1 MPEISTLNEN
11 MVFILEKQNQILE
24 ASKEMTSE
32 GKEYILKGIAAQ
44 FGKENNNNRIYEE
57 GEYLPHL
64 DYLKDKIKQ
73 KRLVGELDH
82 PEKFDISLNNVSHT
96 IEDLTHDRDG
106 RTITIKVRLLDTPA
120 GQIAK
125 KLVDAGVPLSISS
138 RAAGNVGP
146 DKKVQIKKIFTYDL
160 VADPGFQDAQLER
173 VYESAG
179 FSQNDVIYKRQ
190 KSVINGLE
198 CVNES
203 LGLKNDNSLRIYNVN
218 DNEEFKKIINKDK
231 NKSTIME
238 NTPNREFVS
247 ADDLNQYT
255 MFLKKEMD
263 AMKAEI
269 TSLRSGRVEEG
280 QALSFNK
287 PEPALGNGY
296 NNGPSATPPT
306 QPNGET
312 LGGSMED
319 RVARLEKYSNYLAE
333 TLDGAIK
340 YGEYLAENLDN
351 SITYSKYLAENLD
364 KNISYSKYLAENVDK
379 SISYSE
385 YVAENLDKSVEY
397 SKYLAEK
404 VDESIQYS
412 EYVAEKVDTNI
423 SYSEYLAENLDRG
436 ISYSEYLAEKLD
448 QGIGYSE
455 YIAEKL
461 DQGIGYT
468 EYVAENLNKGIAYSE
483 YLAENLNKGIAY
495 SDYLAEK
502 VKNNIAYSEYIAESV
517 NNSLG
522 DSINESAIEQA
533 DLASNAGLFES
544 GFAGD
549 YSTVSSKIDALIES
563 VQTQKTETLT
573 NKAAAKFQS
582 PAQTQ
587 KADQV
592 LNENVNENAKP
603 SSGYKFIDEAPE
615 EYAKVWESLNEG
627 HKQSLIAQS
636 AFYNLETPYQIKNFW
651 STRQLGR
658 NIGLQKLVENENI
671 ETNETP
677 ATPIGYSNDYLRS
690 IAQALEGKF

>member
-1 MPEISTLNEN
+1 MPEISTINEN
-11 MVFILEKQNQILE
+11 MVFILEKQSQVLE
-24 ASKEMTSE
+24 SSKETTSE

-82 PEKFDISLNNVSHT
+82 PEKFDISLNNVSHVV
-96 IEDLTHDRDG
+96 EDLMYNKDG
-106 RTITIKVRLLDTPA
+106 RILEIKVRLLDTPA

-125 KLVDAGVPLSISS
+125 RLVDAGVPLSISS

-179 FSQNDVIYKRQ
+179 FSHDEVIYKRQ
-190 KSVINGLE
+190 KSVVHNLE
-198 CVNES
+198 CLNEAF
-203 LGLKNDNSLRIYNVN
+203 GLKNDDSLKIYNVN
-218 DNEEFKKIINKDK
+218 GNEEFKKIINIDK

-238 NTPNREFVS
+238 SNREFVS
-247 ADDLNQYT
+247 AEDLNQYT
-255 MFLKKEMD
+255 MFLKKEME

-269 TSLRSGRVEEG
+269 SSLRSDRVEEG

-287 PEPALGNGY
+287 PMPALGNGY
-296 NNGPSATPPT
+296 NNGPSATT
-306 QPNGET
+306 T
-312 LGGSMED
+312 DSMED

-333 TLDGAIK
+333 TLNGAIK

-423 SYSEYLAENLDRG
+423 SYSEYLAENLDKG
-436 ISYSEYLAEKLD
+436 ISYSEYLAEKVD

-468 EYVAENLNKGIAYSE
+468 EYLAENVNKGIAYSE

-517 NNSLG
+517 NSSLG
-522 DSINESAIEQA
+522 ETINENVREQA

-549 YSTVSSKIDALIES
+549 YTTISSKIDALIES
-563 VQTQKTETLT
+563 VQTQKTESLT
-573 NKAAAKFQS
+573 KKAAEKFQ
-582 PAQTQ
+582 PTANTQ

-592 LNENVNENAKP
+592 LNENLNEEETTP
-603 SSGYKFIDEAPE
+603 STGHKFVDEAPE
-615 EYAKVWESLNEG
+615 EYAQVWESLNEG
-627 HKQSLIAQS
+627 HRQSLIAQAS
-636 AFYNLETPYQIKNFW
+636 FYNLETPYQIKNFW
-651 STRQLGR
+651 STRQLGK
-658 NIGLQKLVENENI
+658 NLGLQKLVENEAI
-671 ETNETP
+671 ETPTV
-677 ATPIGYSNDYLRS
+677 ATNSLGYSSDYLARV
-690 IAQALEGKF
+690 AQSLEGKF

>member
-1 MPEISTLNEN
+1 MPEISTISEN

-24 ASKEMTSE
+24 ASKETTSE

-82 PEKFDISLNNVSHT
+82 PEKFDISLNNVSHVV
-96 IEDLTHDRDG
+96 EDLMYNKDG
-106 RTITIKVRLLDTPA
+106 RILEIKVRLLDTPA

-125 KLVDAGVPLSISS
+125 RLVDAGVPLSISS

-179 FSQNDVIYKRQ
+179 FSHDEVIYKRQ
-190 KSVINGLE
+190 KSVIHNLE

-203 LGLKNDNSLRIYNVN
+203 FGLKNDDSMRIYNVN
-218 DNEEFKKIINKDK
+218 GNEEFKKIINKDK

-238 NTPNREFVS
+238 SNREFVS
-247 ADDLNQYT
+247 AEDLNQYT
-255 MFLKKEMD
+255 MFLKKEME

-269 TSLRSGRVEEG
+269 SSLRAERVEEG

-287 PEPALGNGY
+287 PMPAMGNGY
-296 NNGPSATPPT
+296 NNGPSATT
-306 QPNGET
+306 T
-312 LGGSMED
+312 DSMED
-319 RVARLEKYSNYLAE
+319 RVGRLEKYSDYLAE
-333 TLDGAIK
+333 TLNGAIK

-404 VDESIQYS
+404 VDETIQYS

-423 SYSEYLAENLDRG
+423 SYSEYLAENLDKG
-436 ISYSEYLAEKLD
+436 ISYSEYLAEKVD

-468 EYVAENLNKGIAYSE
+468 EYLAENVNKGIAYSE
-483 YLAENLNKGIAY
+483 YLAENLNKGISY

-502 VKNNIAYSEYIAESV
+502 IKNNIAYSEYIAESV
-517 NNSLG
+517 NSSLG
-522 DSINESAIEQA
+522 ETINENVREQA

-549 YSTVSSKIDALIES
+549 YTTISGKIDALIES
-563 VQTQKTETLT
+563 VQTQKTESLT
-573 NKAAAKFQS
+573 KKAAEKFQLT
-582 PAQTQ
+582 ANTQ
-587 KADQV
+587 KAGQV
-592 LNENVNENAKP
+592 LNENLNEETTP
-603 SSGYKFIDEAPE
+603 STGHKFVDEAPE
-615 EYAKVWESLNEG
+615 EYAQVWESLNEG
-627 HKQSLIAQS
+627 HRQSLIAQS
-636 AFYNLETPYQIKNFW
+636 SFYNLETPYQIKNFW
-651 STRQLGR
+651 STRQLGK
-658 NIGLQKLVENENI
+658 NLGLQKLVENETI
-671 ETNETP
+671 ETPTP
-677 ATPIGYSNDYLRS
+677 ATNSLGYSSDYLSRV
-690 IAQALEGKF
+690 AQSLEGKF

>member
-1 MPEISTLNEN
+1 
-11 MVFILEKQNQILE
+11 
-24 ASKEMTSE
+24 
-32 GKEYILKGIAAQ
+32 
-44 FGKENNNNRIYEE
+44 
-57 GEYLPHL
+57 
-64 DYLKDKIKQ
+64 
-73 KRLVGELDH
+73 
-82 PEKFDISLNNVSHT
+82 
-96 IEDLTHDRDG
+96 
-106 RTITIKVRLLDTPA
+106 
-120 GQIAK
+120 
-125 KLVDAGVPLSISS
+125 
-138 RAAGNVGP
+138 
-146 DKKVQIKKIFTYDL
+146 
-160 VADPGFQDAQLER
+160 
-173 VYESAG
+173 
-179 FSQNDVIYKRQ
+179 
-190 KSVINGLE
+190 
-198 CVNES
+198 
-203 LGLKNDNSLRIYNVN
+203 
-218 DNEEFKKIINKDK
+218 
-231 NKSTIME
+231 ME

-287 PEPALGNGY
+287 PMPTLSNGY
-296 NNGPSATPPT
+296 NNGPSATST
-306 QPNGET
+306 E
-312 LGGSMED
+312 SMED
-319 RVARLEKYSNYLAE
+319 RVAKLEKYSNYLAE
-333 TLDGAIK
+333 TLNGAIK

-423 SYSEYLAENLDRG
+423 SYSEYLAENLDKG

-468 EYVAENLNKGIAYSE
+468 EYIAENVNKGIAYSE

-573 NKAAAKFQS
+573 NKAAERFQ
-582 PAQTQ
+582 PTAQTQ
-587 KADQV
+587 KADPV
-592 LNENVNENAKP
+592 LNENLNEEESTP
-603 SSGYKFIDEAPE
+603 STGYKFVDEAPE
-615 EYAKVWESLNEG
+615 EYAQVWESLTEG

-636 AFYNLETPYQIKNFW
+636 AFYNLETSYQIKNFW

-658 NIGLQKLVENENI
+658 NLGLQKLVENENI

-677 ATPIGYSNDYLRS
+677 TTPIGYSNDYLRS
-690 IAQALEGKF
+690 IAEALEGKF

>member
-1 MPEISTLNEN
+1 MNQVSTLNEQ
-11 MVFILEKQNQILE
+11 MVFILEKQDHILE
-24 ASKEMTSE
+24 SYKETTSE
-32 GKEYILKGIAAQ
+32 GEEYILKGLAAK

-64 DYLKDKIKQ
+64 DYLRDKIKQ

-82 PEKFDISLNNVSHT
+82 PEKFDISLNNVSHV
-96 IEDLTHDRDG
+96 IEDLEYDKGG
-106 RTITIKVRLLDTPA
+106 RILNIRVRLLDTPS

-138 RAAGNVGP
+138 RAAGSVGP

-179 FSQNDVIYKRQ
+179 FSHNDIVHKQQ
-190 KSVINGLE
+190 KSIVSRLE
-198 CVNES
+198 CLNES
-203 LGLKNDNSLRIYNVN
+203 LGLKNTDSLMIYNVK
-218 DNEEFKKIINKDK
+218 DNEEFKKIFNLDK
-231 NKSTIME
+231 NKSAIME
-238 NTPNREFVS
+238 NTNREFVS
-247 ADDLNQYT
+247 SEDLNQYT

-263 AMKAEI
+263 AMKSEI
-269 TSLRSGRVEEG
+269 ASLKSDRVEEG

-287 PEPALGNGY
+287 TQQPMENGY
-296 NNGPSATPPT
+296 NNGPSAVPHNKL
-306 QPNGET
+306 NGEKT
-312 LGGSMED
+312 RESLED

-333 TLDGAIK
+333 TLNGAIQ
-340 YGEYLAENLDN
+340 YGEYLAENLDG
-351 SITYSKYLAENLD
+351 SINYSKYLAENLD

-412 EYVAEKVDTNI
+412 EYVAEKADNNI

-455 YIAEKL
+455 YISEKL

-483 YLAENLNKGIAY
+483 YLAENVNKGIAY

-502 VKNNIAYSEYIAESV
+502 VKNNIAYSEYIAENV
-517 NNSLG
+517 NSNLG
-522 DSINESAIEQA
+522 GSINESAKDQA
-533 DLASNAGLFES
+533 DLASNSGLFES

-549 YSTVSSKIDALIES
+549 YSNISSKIDSLIES
-563 VQTQKTETLT
+563 VQTQKTEI
-573 NKAAAKFQS
+573 NKKSAAAKFQP
-582 PAQTQ
+582 PAQTK
-587 KADQV
+587 KADPV
-592 LNENVNENAKP
+592 LNENLNEDSKP
-603 SSGYKFIDEAPE
+603 SSGHKFIDEAPE
-615 EYAKVWESLNEG
+615 EYAKIWESLNEG

-651 STRQLGR
+651 STRQLGK
-658 NIGLQKLVENENI
+658 NIGLQKLVENETI
-671 ETNETP
+671 ESNGAPVTP
-677 ATPIGYSNDYLRS
+677 KGYSNDYLNA

>member
-64 DYLKDKIKQ
+64 DYLRDKIKQ

-96 IEDLTHDRDG
+96 VEDLTHDKEG
-106 RTITIKVRLLDTPA
+106 RTLVIKVRLLDTPA

-179 FSQNDVIYKRQ
+179 FSHDEVIYKRQ

-198 CVNES
+198 CLNEA
-203 LGLKNDNSLRIYNVN
+203 LGLKNSDSLRIYNVN
-218 DNEEFKKIINKDK
+218 NNEEFKKIINKDK

-238 NTPNREFVS
+238 NTANREFVS

-287 PEPALGNGY
+287 PMPALGNGY
-296 NNGPSATPPT
+296 NNGPSATST
-306 QPNGET
+306 E
-312 LGGSMED
+312 SMED
-319 RVARLEKYSNYLAE
+319 RVAKLENYSNYLAE
-333 TLDGAIK
+333 TLNDAIE
-340 YGEYLAENLDN
+340 YGNYLGENLED
-351 SITYSKYLAENLD
+351 SINYNKYLAENLD
-364 KNISYSKYLAENVDK
+364 RTISYSKYLAENVDK

-436 ISYSEYLAEKLD
+436 ISYSEYLAEKVD

-455 YIAEKL
+455 YIAEKV

-483 YLAENLNKGIAY
+483 YLAENVNKGIAY

-573 NKAAAKFQS
+573 NKAAERFQA

-587 KADQV
+587 KADLV
-592 LNENVNENAKP
+592 LNENLNEETTQ
-603 SSGYKFIDEAPE
+603 STGHKFVDGAPE
-615 EYAKVWESLNEG
+615 EYAQVWESLNEG
-627 HKQSLIAQS
+627 HKQSLIAQAS
-636 AFYNLETPYQIKNFW
+636 FYNLETPYQIKNFW

-658 NIGLQKLVENENI
+658 NLGLQKLVENETI
-671 ETNETP
+671 ETPTQ
-677 ATPIGYSNDYLRS
+677 ATNSLGYSSDYLSRV
-690 IAQALEGKF
+690 AQSLEGKF

>member
-1 MPEISTLNEN
+1 MPEISTINEN

-24 ASKEMTSE
+24 ASKETTSE
-32 GKEYILKGIAAQ
+32 GKEYILKGVAAQ

-82 PEKFDISLNNVSHT
+82 PEKFDISLNNVSHVV
-96 IEDLTHDRDG
+96 EDLMYNKDG
-106 RTITIKVRLLDTPA
+106 RILEIKVRLLDTPA

-125 KLVDAGVPLSISS
+125 RLVDAGVPLSISS

-179 FSQNDVIYKRQ
+179 FSHDEVIYKRQ
-190 KSVINGLE
+190 KSVVHNLE

-203 LGLKNDNSLRIYNVN
+203 FGLKNDDSMRIYNVN
-218 DNEEFKKIINKDK
+218 GNEEFKKIINKDK

-238 NTPNREFVS
+238 SNREFVS
-247 ADDLNQYT
+247 AEDLNQYT
-255 MFLKKEMD
+255 MFLKKEME

-269 TSLRSGRVEEG
+269 SSLRAERVEEG

-287 PEPALGNGY
+287 PMPAMGNGY
-296 NNGPSATPPT
+296 NNGPSATT
-306 QPNGET
+306 T
-312 LGGSMED
+312 DSMED
-319 RVARLEKYSNYLAE
+319 RVGRLEKYSDYLAE
-333 TLDGAIK
+333 TLNGAIK

-404 VDESIQYS
+404 VDETIQYS

-423 SYSEYLAENLDRG
+423 SYSEYLAENLDKG
-436 ISYSEYLAEKLD
+436 ISYSEYLAEKVD

-468 EYVAENLNKGIAYSE
+468 EYLAENVNKGIAYSE
-483 YLAENLNKGIAY
+483 YLAENLNKGISY

-502 VKNNIAYSEYIAESV
+502 IKNNIAYSEYIAESV
-517 NNSLG
+517 NSSLG
-522 DSINESAIEQA
+522 ETINENVREQA

-549 YSTVSSKIDALIES
+549 YTTISGKIDALIES
-563 VQTQKTETLT
+563 VQTQKTESLT
-573 NKAAAKFQS
+573 KKAAEKFQLT
-582 PAQTQ
+582 ANTQ
-587 KADQV
+587 KAGQV
-592 LNENVNENAKP
+592 LNENLNEETTP
-603 SSGYKFIDEAPE
+603 STGHKFVDEAPE
-615 EYAKVWESLNEG
+615 GYAQVWESLNEG
-627 HKQSLIAQS
+627 HRQSLIAQS
-636 AFYNLETPYQIKNFW
+636 SFYNLETPYQIKNFW
-651 STRQLGR
+651 STRQLGK
-658 NIGLQKLVENENI
+658 NLGLQKLVENETI
-671 ETNETP
+671 ETPTP
-677 ATPIGYSNDYLRS
+677 ATNSLGYSSDYLSRV
-690 IAQALEGKF
+690 AQSLEGKF

>member
-1 MPEISTLNEN
+1 MPEISTINEN

-24 ASKEMTSE
+24 ASKETTSE

-82 PEKFDISLNNVSHT
+82 PEKFDISLNNVSHVV
-96 IEDLTHDRDG
+96 EDLMYNKDG
-106 RTITIKVRLLDTPA
+106 RILEIKVRLLDTPA

-125 KLVDAGVPLSISS
+125 RLVDAGVPLSISS

-179 FSQNDVIYKRQ
+179 FSHDEVIYKRQ
-190 KSVINGLE
+190 KSVIHNLE

-203 LGLKNDNSLRIYNVN
+203 FGLKNDDSMRIYNVN
-218 DNEEFKKIINKDK
+218 GNEEFKKIINKDK

-238 NTPNREFVS
+238 SNREFVS
-247 ADDLNQYT
+247 AEDLNQYT
-255 MFLKKEMD
+255 MFLKKEME

-269 TSLRSGRVEEG
+269 SSLRAERVEEG

-287 PEPALGNGY
+287 PMPAMGNGY
-296 NNGPSATPPT
+296 NNGPSATT
-306 QPNGET
+306 T
-312 LGGSMED
+312 DSMED
-319 RVARLEKYSNYLAE
+319 RVGRLEKYSDYLAE
-333 TLDGAIK
+333 TLNGAIK

-423 SYSEYLAENLDRG
+423 SYSEYLAENLDKG
-436 ISYSEYLAEKLD
+436 ISYSEYLAEKVD

-468 EYVAENLNKGIAYSE
+468 EYLAENVNKGIAYSE

-517 NNSLG
+517 NSSLG
-522 DSINESAIEQA
+522 ETINENVREQA

-549 YSTVSSKIDALIES
+549 YTTISSKIDALIES
-563 VQTQKTETLT
+563 VQTQKTESLT
-573 NKAAAKFQS
+573 KKAAEKFQLT
-582 PAQTQ
+582 ANTQ
-587 KADQV
+587 KAGQV
-592 LNENVNENAKP
+592 LNENLNEETTP
-603 SSGYKFIDEAPE
+603 STGHKFVDEAPE
-615 EYAKVWESLNEG
+615 EYAQVWESLNEG
-627 HKQSLIAQS
+627 HRQSLIAQS
-636 AFYNLETPYQIKNFW
+636 SFYNLETPYQIKNFW
-651 STRQLGR
+651 STRQLGK
-658 NIGLQKLVENENI
+658 NLGLQKLVENETI
-671 ETNETP
+671 ETPTP
-677 ATPIGYSNDYLRS
+677 ATNSLGYSSDYLSRV
-690 IAQALEGKF
+690 AQSLEGKF

>member
-1 MPEISTLNEN
+1 MPEISTINEN

-24 ASKEMTSE
+24 ASKETTSE
-32 GKEYILKGIAAQ
+32 GKEYILKGVAAQ

-82 PEKFDISLNNVSHT
+82 PEKFDISLNNVSHVV
-96 IEDLTHDRDG
+96 EDLMYNKDG
-106 RTITIKVRLLDTPA
+106 RILEIKVRLLDTPA

-125 KLVDAGVPLSISS
+125 RLVDAGVPLSISS

-179 FSQNDVIYKRQ
+179 FSHDEVIYKRQ
-190 KSVINGLE
+190 KSVVHNLE

-203 LGLKNDNSLRIYNVN
+203 FGLKNDDSMRIYNVN
-218 DNEEFKKIINKDK
+218 GNEEFKKIINKDK

-238 NTPNREFVS
+238 SNREFVS
-247 ADDLNQYT
+247 AEDLNQYT
-255 MFLKKEMD
+255 MFLKKEME

-269 TSLRSGRVEEG
+269 SSLRAERVEEG

-287 PEPALGNGY
+287 PMPAMGNGY
-296 NNGPSATPPT
+296 NNGPSATT
-306 QPNGET
+306 T
-312 LGGSMED
+312 DSMED
-319 RVARLEKYSNYLAE
+319 RVGRLEKYSDYLAE
-333 TLDGAIK
+333 TLNGAIK

-404 VDESIQYS
+404 VDETIQYS

-423 SYSEYLAENLDRG
+423 SYSEYLAENLDKG
-436 ISYSEYLAEKLD
+436 ISYSEYLAEKVD

-468 EYVAENLNKGIAYSE
+468 EYLAENVNKGIAYSE
-483 YLAENLNKGIAY
+483 YLAENLNKGISY

-502 VKNNIAYSEYIAESV
+502 IKNNIAYSEYIAESV
-517 NNSLG
+517 NSSLG
-522 DSINESAIEQA
+522 ETINENVREQA

-549 YSTVSSKIDALIES
+549 YTTISGKIDALIES
-563 VQTQKTETLT
+563 VQTQKTESLT
-573 NKAAAKFQS
+573 KKAAEKFQLT
-582 PAQTQ
+582 ANTQ
-587 KADQV
+587 KAGQV
-592 LNENVNENAKP
+592 LNENLNEETTP
-603 SSGYKFIDEAPE
+603 STGHKFVDEAPE
-615 EYAKVWESLNEG
+615 GYAQVWESLNEG
-627 HKQSLIAQS
+627 HRQSLIAQS

-651 STRQLGR
+651 STRQLGK
-658 NIGLQKLVENENI
+658 NLGLQKLVENETI
-671 ETNETP
+671 ETPTP
-677 ATPIGYSNDYLRS
+677 ATNSLGYSSDYLSRV
-690 IAQALEGKF
+690 AQSLEGKF

>member
-1 MPEISTLNEN
+1 MPEISSLNEN
-11 MVFILEKQNQILE
+11 MVFILEKQSRILE
-24 ASKEMTSE
+24 AYKESTSE
-32 GKEYILKGIAAQ
+32 GKEYVLKGIAAQ

-64 DYLKDKIKQ
+64 EYLKDKIKQ

-82 PEKFDISLNNVSHT
+82 PEKFDISLNNVSH
-96 IEDLTHDRDG
+96 IIDDLEYDKSG
-106 RTITIKVRLLDTPA
+106 RVLNIKVRLLDTPA

-179 FSQNDVIYKRQ
+179 FSQEEVIYKRE
-190 KSVINGLE
+190 KSIVNRLE
-198 CVNES
+198 CLNES
-203 LGLKNDNSLRIYNVN
+203 LGLKNSDSLRIYNVN
-218 DNEEFKKIINKDK
+218 DNEEFKKILNKDK
-231 NKSTIME
+231 NKSAIME
-238 NTPNREFVS
+238 NTNREFVS
-247 ADDLNQYT
+247 ADELNQYT

-269 TSLRSGRVEEG
+269 SSLKAGKVEEG

-287 PEPALGNGY
+287 PQTAFSNGY
-296 NNGPSATPPT
+296 NNEPSGATDK
-306 QPNGET
+306 
-312 LGGSMED
+312 SIED
-319 RVARLEKYSNYLAE
+319 RVSRLEKYSNYLAE

-351 SITYSKYLAENLD
+351 SINYSKYLSENLD

-412 EYVAEKVDTNI
+412 EYVAEKLDTNI

-455 YIAEKL
+455 YIAEKV

-522 DSINESAIEQA
+522 DSINENAREQA
-533 DLASNAGLFES
+533 DLASSAGLFES

-549 YSTVSSKIDALIES
+549 YTTISGKIDALIES
-563 VQTQKTETLT
+563 VQTQKTAEST
-573 NKAAAKFQS
+573 KKSAERFQ
-582 PAQTQ
+582 PTAQTK

-592 LNENVNENAKP
+592 LNENLNQNSKP

-615 EYAKVWESLNEG
+615 EYAQVWESLNEG
-627 HKQSLIAQS
+627 HKQSIIAQS

-671 ETNETP
+671 ETGEVSAAP
-677 ATPIGYSNDYLRS
+677 RGYSNDYLNA
-690 IAQALEGKF
+690 IAQALDGKF